1 MSDKAKT
8 APNPFDPA
16 SLRLSQAIS
25 AGSGVEKL
33 LLVMPV
39 QKPPRQ
45 AFVRVHPD
53 PEFRLP
59 VALLELKDEQETYVV
74 VPDVAMQIPSEVK
87 HVDLRLTVTQQG
99 IPFLWKVPLP
109 PNDRAE
115 NSWSM
120 TARTAA
126 ERAENEWVRMS
137 ANMSAQNYDVH
148 VSSSN
153 AAEPVWPT
161 KSMAELLEIAFRNG
175 KLIDSLDHPVV
186 QRLLGRV

>member
-1 MSDKAKT
+1 MSPKAKS

-45 AFVRVHPD
+45 AFVRVQPD
-53 PEFRLP
+53 SEFRLA
-59 VALLELKDEQETYVV
+59 VALLELKDERETYVV

-87 HVDLRLTVTQQG
+87 LVDLRLSVTQQG
-99 IPFLWKVPLP
+99 IPFFWPVPLP
-109 PNDRAE
+109 PIERNE

-126 ERAENEWVRMS
+126 ERAEKDWVRMI
-137 ANMSAQNYDVH
+137 ANMSAQSYEVH
-148 VSSSN
+148 V
-153 AAEPVWPT
+153 APAIATEPVWPT

-175 KLIDSLDHPVV
+175 KLIDTVDHPVV
-186 QRLLGRV
+186 KRLLGRA

>member
-1 MSDKAKT
+1 MSAKTKT

-45 AFVRVHPD
+45 AFVRVHSDPD
-53 PEFRLP
+53 FRLP
-59 VALLELKDEQETYVV
+59 IALLELKDERETYVV
-74 VPDVAMQIPSEVK
+74 VPDVAVQIPSEVK
-87 HVDLRLTVTQQG
+87 HVDLRVSVTQQG
-99 IPFLWKVPLP
+99 IPFLWPVPLP
-109 PNDRAE
+109 PNDRTE

-126 ERAENEWVRMS
+126 ERAEQVWVRMV
-137 ANMSAQNYDVH
+137 ANMSAQSYDVH
-148 VSSSN
+148 VASSI

>member
-1 MSDKAKT
+1 MSAKTKT

-45 AFVRVHPD
+45 AFVRVHSDPD
-53 PEFRLP
+53 FRLP
-59 VALLELKDEQETYVV
+59 IALLELKDERETYVV
-74 VPDVAMQIPSEVK
+74 VPDVAVQIPSEVK
-87 HVDLRLTVTQQG
+87 HVDLRVSVTQQG
-99 IPFLWKVPLP
+99 IPFLWPVPLP
-109 PNDRAE
+109 PNDRTE

-126 ERAENEWVRMS
+126 ERAEQVWVRMV
-137 ANMSAQNYDVH
+137 ANMSAQSYDVH
-148 VSSSN
+148 VASSI

-186 QRLLGRV
+186 QRLLGLV